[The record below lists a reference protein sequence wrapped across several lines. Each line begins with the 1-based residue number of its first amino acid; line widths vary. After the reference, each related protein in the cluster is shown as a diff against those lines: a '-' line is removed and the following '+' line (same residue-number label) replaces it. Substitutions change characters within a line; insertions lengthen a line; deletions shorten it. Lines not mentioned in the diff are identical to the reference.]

1 MQNFKAAL
9 NPVAVITETLKL
21 LNFKAKFLIAT
32 ASPKLQTWKWILA
45 GFKGEFFIKKN
56 LAGKKTELEKEY
68 KELEKSVS
76 GKLEKIEKDK
86 NKVGAQKEKL
96 LKDVNEKIVVF
107 YEKIRKWAGNT
118 AVVPV
123 RKQACYGCFM
133 KINDKTYSAV
143 VKSDDIVTCPYCGR
157 ILYKEA

>member
-1 MQNFKAAL
+1 MQLDIFEFVEDTAN
-9 NPVAVITETLKL
+9 L
-21 LNFKAKFLIAT
+21 L
-32 ASPKLQTWKWILA
+32 S
-45 GFKGEFFIKKN
+45 
-56 LAGKKTELEKEY
+56 
-68 KELEKSVS
+68 EKSS
-76 GKLEKIEKDK
+76 ELEKIEKDK